1 MAKIKNAAPQVYNLG
16 ANDLSKRS
24 LKPERDPIPQ
34 HLPLFYIPAQ
44 KGTTARSLISV
55 AKLPLLYG
63 TETFNLNGKFAN
75 HQTKLMTKIAGTGNS
90 VMVKRIVAA
99 DAGPRSS
106 AIVYVDILE
115 TQVPNYLR
123 DSMGNIVYDVNN
135 TPRVNATTPTITGH
149 KIKFIKEYHK
159 TNNIELGL
167 LTTKSGTML
176 NGATTSTMYP
186 ILEIVAAE
194 QGEAYN
200 NNGIVLSS
208 VYKADVDN
216 DVVQTTKSLVYR
228 LSLVSREDKD
238 ATPTIFRSLYG
249 EPFVN
254 VSLKDR
260 VINPST
266 TGRFDMKYIFDTMF
280 FNEKDS
286 LKDLK
291 YNEYTGMHLYN
302 GNIEFVSKK
311 IITKEALVLKD
322 EDKIW
327 EDGEIGN
334 ALDWYDF
341 TTDDVNVMKDQ
352 ESYLLNLFT
361 LRSSKNVSYLSAVI
375 STDIPTLVAGQKEIA
390 INSSSQIWLD
400 GGSDGTT
407 TVASYEAGVRADLA
421 KYLDNDSDLMDTAIN
436 VESIMYDTGFE
447 LPTKEAMFNMIAL
460 RKDTV
465 VVLSTR
471 IDSLGDKVKSLSEQR
486 AIGVAL
492 REAANLAPES
502 EYHGTGVARAL
513 IVLGSGLLRD
523 GSGKRMP
530 LTYELG
536 YKAARMMG
544 AGDGNWDMTQMF
556 DIDPNNRLTELT
568 DIEPA
573 FVPNGIKATLWND
586 GLVWPQ
592 PADRE
597 EFAFLQLQ
605 TVYTDD
611 TSVLNN
617 FFNVMALAT
626 ISKVGESAWRKFSGS
641 TALSEGEFI
650 DTVRAYVNS
659 QLKDRFGG
667 MIMVIPDVY
676 IDEYD
681 ALRGYSWHLT
691 NKMYANNSKTVM
703 TYTTEVYRASDLTSN

>member
-1 MAKIKNAAPQVYNLG
+1 MAKIKNAAPQVINQG

-44 KGTTARSLISV
+44 KGTTARTLIST

-75 HQTKLMTKIAGTGNS
+75 HQTKLLTKIAGTGNS

-106 AIVYVDILE
+106 AIVYVDVIE
-115 TQVPNYLR
+115 TNVPNYLR

-135 TPRVNATTPTITGH
+135 TPKVDLVTPTIVGH
-149 KIKFIKEYHK
+149 KIKFIKEFHG

-167 LTTKSGTML
+167 LTPKPGTMTD
-176 NGATTSTMYP
+176 GANVSTMYP

-208 VYKADVDN
+208 IYKADVDN
-216 DVVQTTKSLVYR
+216 DIVQGTKSLVYK
-228 LSLVSREDKD
+228 LSLVNREDKD
-238 ATPTIFRSLYG
+238 ATPTVFRSLYG
-249 EPFVN
+249 EQFVN

-260 VINPST
+260 VLNPST
-266 TGRFDMKYIFDTMF
+266 NARLDMKYIFNTMF

-302 GNIEFVSKK
+302 TNIELVNNK

-322 EDKIW
+322 EDVEW
-327 EDGEIGN
+327 NDGLTAN
-334 ALDWYDF
+334 AMDWFDF
-341 TTDDVNVMKDQ
+341 TTNDATIMKDT

-361 LRSSKNVSYLSAVI
+361 LRSSKNVPYLSAVI
-375 STDIPTLVAGQKEIA
+375 STETPTLVAGQKEIA

-400 GGSDGTT
+400 GGSDGT
-407 TVASYEAGVRADLA
+407 VDEASYEAVVRTDLA
-421 KYLDNDSDLMDTAIN
+421 KYLDNDSELMDTAIN
-436 VESIMYDTGFE
+436 VESIMYDTGFT
-447 LPTKEAMFNMIAL
+447 LPTKEAMFNIIAL

-471 IDSLGDKVKSLSEQR
+471 IDNLGDKVKPLSDQR
-486 AIGVAL
+486 AIGVQL
-492 REAANLAPES
+492 RERANLAPES

-513 IVLGSGLLRD
+513 IVLGSGILRD

-536 YKAARMMG
+536 YKAAKMMG

-605 TVYTDD
+605 TVYSDD

-641 TALSEGEFI
+641 TSLSEGEFI
-650 DTVRAYVNS
+650 DAVRAYVNS

-667 MIMVIPDVY
+667 IVVVIPDVY

-681 ALRGYSWHLT
+681 AIRGYSWHLT
-691 NKMYANNSKTVM
+691 NKMYAYNSKTVM
-703 TYTTEVYRASDLTSN
+703 TYTTEVYRASDLTAN

>member
-1 MAKIKNAAPQVYNLG
+1 MAKIKNAAPQVINLG

-34 HLPLFYIPAQ
+34 HLPLFYIQAQ
-44 KGTTARSLISV
+44 KGTTARTLIST

-63 TETFNLNGKFAN
+63 SETFKLNGKFAN
-75 HQTKLMTKIAGTGNS
+75 HQTKLLTKIAGTGNS
-90 VMVKRIVAA
+90 VMVKRVVSA
-99 DAGPRSS
+99 DAGPRAS

-115 TQVPNYLR
+115 TTVPNYLR
-123 DSMGNIVYDVNN
+123 DSMGNLVYDVSNQ
-135 TPRVNATTPTITGH
+135 PKVNLTTPTIPGH

-167 LTTKSGTML
+167 LTPKAGTMHD
-176 NGATTSTMYP
+176 GATTSTMYP

-200 NNGIVLSS
+200 NNGVVLSS
-208 VYKADVDN
+208 IYKADVDN
-216 DVVQTTKSLVYR
+216 DVVQGTKSLVYK
-228 LSLVSREDKD
+228 LALVSREDKD
-238 ATPTIFRSLYG
+238 ATPTVFRSLYG
-249 EPFVN
+249 EPSVN
-254 VSLKDR
+254 VSLKDKI
-260 VINPST
+260 INPST
-266 TGRFDMKYIFDTMF
+266 SARFDMKFIFDTMF

-302 GNIEFVSKK
+302 TNLELVNRK
-311 IITKEALVLKD
+311 ILTKEALAL
-322 EDKIW
+322 EDADALW

-334 ALDWYDF
+334 MMDWFDF
-341 TTDDVNVMKDQ
+341 TTTDVDVLKTQ
-352 ESYLLNLFT
+352 EAYLLNLFT
-361 LRSSKNVSYLSAVI
+361 LRSSKNVPYMTVMI
-375 STDIPTLVAGQKEIA
+375 SNDTPTLVAGQKEIA

-400 GGSDGTT
+400 GGSDGT
-407 TVASYEAGVRADLA
+407 VNEASYEAAVRADLA
-421 KYLDNDSDLMDTAIN
+421 KYLDNDSELMDTAIN
-436 VESIMYDTGFE
+436 VESIMYDTGFT
-447 LPTKEAMFNMIAL
+447 LPTKESMFNMIAL

-465 VVLSTR
+465 IVVTTR
-471 IDSLGDKVKSLSEQR
+471 IDNLGEKQAPLSDQR
-486 AIGVAL
+486 SIGVQL
-492 REAANLAPES
+492 RERANLAPES

-513 IVLGSGLLRD
+513 IVLGSGVLRD

-536 YKAARMMG
+536 YKAAKMMG

-573 FVPNGIKATLWND
+573 FIPNGIKATLWND

-641 TALSEGEFI
+641 TALSEGEFL
-650 DTVRAYVNS
+650 DSVRAYVNS

-703 TYTTEVYRASDLTSN
+703 TYTTEVYRASDLTTN